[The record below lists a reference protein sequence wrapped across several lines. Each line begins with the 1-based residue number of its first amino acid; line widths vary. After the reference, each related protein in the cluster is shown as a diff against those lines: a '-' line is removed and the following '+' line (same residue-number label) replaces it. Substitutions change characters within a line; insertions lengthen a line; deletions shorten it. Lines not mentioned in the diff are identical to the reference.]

1 MARDGLDAETIAM
14 SRSDD
19 QREQLRL
26 QEELLDLPLGA
37 RRRRG
42 RAFALTH
49 EKVAA
54 STRSHETVF
63 CPITD
68 SKNDFV
74 YVVLSTRGV
83 ARNNVMNRTL
93 TALVAAR
100 CPLRRAARYGS
111 RRPRRAE
118 L

>member
-1 MARDGLDAETIAM
+1 MARDGLEAETIAM
-14 SRSDD
+14 SRSDN

-26 QEELLDLPLGA
+26 QEELLELPLGA

-49 EKVAA
+49 GKVAA
-54 STRSHETVF
+54 STRGHETVF

-68 SKNDFV
+68 IKNDFV

-83 ARNNVMNRTL
+83 ARSDVMKRTL

-100 CPLRRAARYGS
+100 LATSPSHAV
-111 RRPRRAE
+111 
-118 L
+118 